1 MSVLIRDRKPIKGL
15 RLSFPHW
22 FAPSGSSMSFIHI
35 VPGESP
41 TSHFSLRLLSW
52 IVASPRRFLRWR
64 SPPAVLWSVRNPCF
78 ISADAEPPS
87 YDCPHWVVFP
97 SRGSG
102 VAIAAISLNSGR
114 LSLSVNRMIDVPSE
128 SVKASRPPGPLE
140 EPMLSFPD
148 WVLVVTTRRRTLVS
162 RNPSTFTVV
171 ENLLGAVLLPQV
183 SSRFFPATLLWER
196 FRRVLG

>member
-1 MSVLIRDRKPIKGL
+1 MSVLIRDRKPIKGSQ
-15 RLSFPHW
+15 LSFPHW

-87 YDCPHWVVFP
+87 FSCEACAWSS
-97 SRGSG
+97 SRLVNSG

-114 LSLSVNRMIDVPSE
+114 LSLSVNLLT
-128 SVKASRPPGPLE
+128 SRLSRLGPRGHQVR
-140 EPMLSFPD
+140 
-148 WVLVVTTRRRTLVS
+148 WK
-162 RNPSTFTVV
+162 
-171 ENLLGAVLLPQV
+171 NLCCRSLIGF
-183 SSRFFPATLLWER
+183 SS
-196 FRRVLG
+196 

>member
-114 LSLSVNRMIDVPSE
+114 LSLSVNLLT
-128 SVKASRPPGPLE
+128 SRLSRLGPRGHQVR
-140 EPMLSFPD
+140 
-148 WVLVVTTRRRTLVS
+148 WK
-162 RNPSTFTVV
+162 
-171 ENLLGAVLLPQV
+171 NLCCRSLIGF
-183 SSRFFPATLLWER
+183 SS
-196 FRRVLG
+196 